1 MPIAG
6 PGCGCE
12 QVDEPIPVM
21 SQIQKCSET
30 LKSVRERV
38 GRVVVGQEDLIER
51 LMLALLCNGHV
62 LLEGVPGVAKTL
74 TVNSLAKAIH
84 AKFSRIQ
91 FTPDLLP
98 GDLTGTLVYD
108 PREHTFTAEKG
119 PIFANLL
126 LADEINRAPAKV
138 QSALLEA
145 MQEKQVTLG
154 KETFPL
160 PRPFLV
166 LATQN
171 PIEQE
176 GTYML
181 PEAQVDRFMFKLKV
195 GYPSMDE
202 ELIVMQRMARAEP
215 MLEVEAVLT
224 IDQLMEMRAALE
236 SVFIDEKVERYILR
250 VVDATRNPAAYG
262 LDFERYLRFGA
273 SPRASIF
280 LSLAARGHA
289 LMQGRDFATPQDV
302 KDVAHD
308 ILRHRMALSYRA
320 EAEAIT
326 SDDLLDRILSQV
338 PITDSPQVPC

>member
-1 MPIAG
+1 MNASTTS
-6 PGCGCE
+6 
-12 QVDEPIPVM
+12 V
-21 SQIQKCSET
+21 SET
-30 LKSVRERV
+30 LKAVRERV
-38 GRVVVGQEDLIER
+38 AHVVVGQESLIDR
-51 LMLALLCNGHV
+51 LILALLCNGHV

-84 AKFSRIQ
+84 AQFSRIQ

-154 KETFPL
+154 KETFNL
-160 PRPFLV
+160 PSPFLV

-176 GTYML
+176 GTYAL

-202 ELIVMQRMARAEP
+202 ELIVMQRMASTVALP
-215 MLEVEAVLT
+215 EVEAVLT
-224 IDQLMEMRAALE
+224 IEALMEMRAQLE
-236 SVFIDEKVERYILR
+236 AVFIDEKVERYILR
-250 VVDATRNPAAYG
+250 LVNATRNPATYD
-262 LDFERYLRFGA
+262 LDLERYLRFGA

-280 LSLAARGHA
+280 LSLAARGNA
-289 LMQGRDFATPQDV
+289 LMLGRDYTTPQDV

-308 ILRHRMALSYRA
+308 ILRHRMAISYRA
-320 EAEAIT
+320 EAESIT
-326 SDDLLDRILSQV
+326 SDDLLDQILLKV
-338 PITDSPQVPC
+338 PVTE